1 MSIVKYKNQS
11 GQVYAY
17 EQTSYWDPEK
27 RQSRSKRKLIGRV
40 DPDTGEIIP
49 TEKRRGRPKKSDSGK
64 TADDNPGADYEAVLS
79 KLKEMQE
86 KVAALSLENER
97 LLTEN
102 IQYRELISMIHEK
115 TSL

>member
-27 RQSRSKRKLIGRV
+27 RQSRSKRKLLGRV

-49 TEKRRGRPKKSDSGK
+49 TEKRRGRPKKSEGSK
-64 TADDNPGADYEAVLS
+64 TADDDLSVKYEAVLS
-79 KLKEMQE
+79 QLQQLQE
-86 KVAALSLENER
+86 TVTALSSDNKR
-97 LLTEN
+97 LLEEN
-102 IQYRELISMIHEK
+102 RRYRELLSMIHEK